1 MFDVLENAVSVNS
14 DGQMIPTGMIGSGVS
29 VANNL
34 ITTEE
39 GHILDA
45 RQGKVL
51 KDALDET
58 KQDLTQLKE
67 LERSVGKLTG
77 QYISD
82 GTIYYSVLGKTLFF
96 HALFTPNQN
105 ISSSVGSITCTDIP
119 ALFSFITPYIV
130 IENDQTIA
138 HPHTAGRVAYSV
150 IGARSFR
157 PIGAYESG
165 KEYSFG
171 GVAFM
176 Q

>member
-58 KQDLTQLKE
+58 KEDLTQYNN
-67 LERSVGKLTG
+67 VGIT
-77 QYISD
+77 I
-82 GTIYYSVLGKTLFF
+82 GTKFE
-96 HALFTPNQN
+96 
-105 ISSSVGSITCTDIP
+105 
-119 ALFSFITPYIV
+119 FI
-130 IENDQTIA
+130 
-138 HPHTAGRVAYSV
+138 
-150 IGARSFR
+150 
-157 PIGAYESG
+157 
-165 KEYSFG
+165 
-171 GVAFM
+171 GVANVKRFGIFCRIALRVKAKSTYNTSDVIANVPSAYKPRYNTSM
-176 Q
+176 EFVQFTRASDSKVFTFANNSQIDTNGAITQSVTGAGQVNDEFVIIGTYIM